1 MLAHLLSAAGLAA
14 LAACMGA
21 GTGAGPGGAPGP
33 RTAHA
38 CSLRVAETPGGIVV
52 SGEIADPAISDWSL
66 TIRAHDGAVTLA
78 QSGPARPGDPA
89 GEARL
94 PGRAT
99 DYAIALTAMRG
110 GDRLT
115 CPRRAD

>member
-1 MLAHLLSAAGLAA
+1 MLGHLLSAAGLAA

-21 GTGAGPGGAPGP
+21 GTGGAPGP
-33 RTAHA
+33 DIAPA
-38 CSLRVAETPGGIVV
+38 CNLRVAETPGGIVV
-52 SGEIADPAISDWSL
+52 TGEIADPAISDWSL

-94 PGRAT
+94 PGRAA
-99 DYAIALTAMRG
+99 DYVLALTAKRG
-110 GDRLT
+110 EETLA
-115 CPRRAD
+115 CPRRAE